1 MLIEFKVKNFLSF
14 EEEEVFSMIAGKGRG
29 FSERVY
35 KDNQHKLLKFSAL
48 FGSNGSGKSNF
59 VKAIAFSRNYI
70 LRENNRAIIQKYYK
84 LNPNCKNTPSLFSYK
99 IKVNGL
105 TYTYGFEIILSNNEI
120 INEWLIANKRT
131 DEVIFKHERLTNN
144 LIVGNSIKNNVFIE
158 RLNLYAESLSSDNN
172 TLFLNFINKYKKL
185 HIDFPESKVFQDIYN
200 WFNYKLKVKSP
211 DSPFSDYAYFISEK
225 NMDDIL
231 KFFSD
236 FDLSISNYDFAKCS
250 KEQIASNLPKEVF
263 IDLFTNIE
271 KELYLGNNVREN
283 RIMFGVNDDFFIAK
297 LVDDEIV
304 FETLIFYH
312 ENSSIPFTIN
322 EESDGTKKILK
333 LLEMLF
339 QEDDSVVY
347 IVDEIDRCLHPLL
360 TYNFINAYL
369 EKAVNKSCQLIATT
383 HESILLDF
391 KLLRK
396 DEIGLISKK
405 EGSSK
410 IESLGDTQ
418 IRSDKVLVKEYLL
431 GQKGTPNIINNAY
444 KS

>member
-14 EEEEVFSMIAGKGRG
+14 EKEEVFSMIAGKGRG

-283 RIMFGVNDDFFIAK
+283 RIMFGVNDDFYIAK

-369 EKAVNKSCQLIATT
+369 EKAVSKNCQLIATT

-431 GQKGTPNIINNAY
+431 GQKGTPHIINNAY

>member
-14 EEEEVFSMIAGKGRG
+14 EEEEVFSMVAGKGRG

-70 LRENNRAIIQKYYK
+70 LRENNRATIQKYYK

-99 IKVNGL
+99 IKINSL

-131 DEVIFKHERLTNN
+131 DELIFKHERLTNN
-144 LIVGNSIKNNVFIE
+144 LIIGNSIKNNVFIE
-158 RLNLYAESLSSDNN
+158 RLNLYAESLGSDNN

-185 HIDFPESKVFQDIYN
+185 HLDFPESKVFQDIYN

-263 IDLFTNIE
+263 VDLFTNIE
-271 KELYLGNNVREN
+271 KELYLGNNVSEN
-283 RIMFGVNDDFFIAK
+283 RIMFGVNDNFFIAK

-339 QEDDSVVY
+339 QEDDGVVY

-369 EKAVNKSCQLIATT
+369 EKAVNKNCQLIATT

-396 DEIGLISKK
+396 DEIGLISKNG
-405 EGSSK
+405 GSSK

-431 GQKGTPNIINNAY
+431 GQKGTPNIVNNAY